1 MPSIYDVPPEIISLV
16 CEYLLRPDLRNI
28 RLVNR
33 DFNVS
38 AQRVLFRTIFLKVN
52 HPSFDRLWN
61 ISEHKILR
69 RYVEVITYGGRELE
83 SPNPNSFK
91 GWLRYRG
98 AEGLGLFNKRE
109 EFLVQFSGQLRNYYG
124 NFVKYS
130 GVHRPLSV
138 RYYVH
143 IQDFPR

>member
-1 MPSIYDVPPEIISLV
+1 MPSIHDVPLEIVSLV

-28 RLVNR
+28 CLVNR
-33 DFNVS
+33 DFNVA

-52 HPSFDRLWN
+52 RPSFDRVWN